1 MSVVPATVSSVA
13 TTVIALPEQ
22 ATQKPSRA
30 RIFDVPRLGR
40 VLLRRVPC
48 RRWLWGLLWG
58 GVELGLGFGELL
70 EFAAV
75 KKKRRRNR
83 CTDRWS
89 PRSAAPATS
98 ATRTADTA
106 ASIRWSVLIHVR
118 LSLEPP

>member
-75 KKKRRRNR
+75 KKNAAATGALIDGHPEALHRQHLRHAPRTQQRRF
-83 CTDRWS
+83 
-89 PRSAAPATS
+89 
-98 ATRTADTA
+98 
-106 ASIRWSVLIHVR
+106 VGLF
-118 LSLEPP
+118 